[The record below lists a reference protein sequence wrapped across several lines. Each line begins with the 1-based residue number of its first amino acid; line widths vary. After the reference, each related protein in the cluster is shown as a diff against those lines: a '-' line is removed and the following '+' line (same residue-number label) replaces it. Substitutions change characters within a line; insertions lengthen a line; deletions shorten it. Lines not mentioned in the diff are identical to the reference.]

1 MEPFLPRSPLSR
13 LAAGAIALTTC
24 AALSLTAL
32 PALAAPGD
40 PGTPDL
46 PTPAATGR
54 YVVTLSDKP
63 LASYRGGVAGF
74 AATRPSAGRKVDVG
88 SRAAARYGDYLRR
101 SQERVADAV
110 GASVDRS
117 YSVALNGFVADLNPS
132 QVARLQRTRGVLGV
146 SKDTLRKALDDT
158 NNVDFLDLS
167 GSKGVWKKLG
177 GTSKAGRGVVV
188 GVIDTGVWPESR
200 SFAGDPLGTA
210 GPSSKD
216 PYRPYRAGNQVRMV
230 KSDGSVFVGTCQ
242 TGAEFVAADCNTK
255 LVSAR
260 YFGDAWLASNT
271 PGTDEYVSPRDG
283 DEHGTHTAST
293 AAGNTGVEAKIGSRS
308 YGKISGVA
316 PAAKVAV
323 YKALWTAEN
332 EEDDGGF
339 TSDLVAAI
347 DQAVE
352 DGVDV
357 INYSVGS
364 SSESELVDPVQIAFL
379 QAASAG
385 IFVAASAGN
394 SGPGAS
400 TLDNTSPWVT
410 TVAASSIKPRYGTVA
425 LGTGSD
431 KSQRYPGVT
440 NTVDAT
446 VGPAPFVTSV
456 AVKAAS
462 ASDADAAQCQEGSL
476 DPAKAAGKVVECD
489 RGGNARVG
497 KSAEVKRA
505 GGVGVVLLNLTPNSL
520 DGDLH
525 TLPTIIV
532 NPPYSAA
539 IKTYAATPQATVTLS
554 KGNSS
559 KRTIDY
565 PQVAGFSSRGPSL
578 VNGGDLLKPDV
589 AAPGVDILAASAPN
603 TANGQVPF
611 NFLSGT
617 SMAAPQV
624 AGLAAL
630 YLGREPRWSPMAVKS
645 ALMTTAAATLDEDG
659 DKSDDAFA
667 QGAGNVVPSKMLSP
681 GVVLDSSDED
691 WLAYLEGQGIDTG
704 SGVREIDPSDFN
716 APSVAVGQLVGTQTV
731 TRKVT
736 AVTSGTYKVSA
747 KVGGFSAK
755 ASPSTLKF
763 SKAGQTKT
771 VALTFRRTKAT
782 LGQYAFGAVTIK
794 SSKASARL
802 PVALQPAQVSAPD
815 EVTGTGT
822 SGSAPIEVTAGESGP
837 FVSTTAGLVPATTRR
852 DEVAKGDEPDQFAV
866 DVAEGT
872 TLARFVVDADSAQS
886 DIDLY
891 VFRIEDGAATLVG
904 QSATGSGD
912 EEVTLVGPDAGS
924 YVVQV
929 VPYADPAGASGSP
942 YTFSRWLV
950 GDAVGNLTVDPASTT
965 VTAAKPFTLTASWKD
980 LTADQRYLGWV
991 GYPDGSV
998 TVVSVDA

>member
-1 MEPFLPRSPLSR
+1 MPRSPLSR
-13 LAAGAIALTTC
+13 LAAGALALTTC

-32 PALAAPGD
+32 PALAAPGG
-40 PGTPDL
+40 PGTPAL

-74 AATRPSAGRKVDVG
+74 AATRPTAGRKVDVG

-158 NNVDFLDLS
+158 DNVDFLDLS

-188 GVIDTGVWPESR
+188 GVVDTGVWPESA
-200 SFAGDPLGTA
+200 SFAGDALGTA
-210 GPSSKD
+210 GPPSKD

-230 KSDGSVFVGTCQ
+230 KSDGSVFVGACQ
-242 TGAEFVAADCNTK
+242 TGEKFTADACNTK

-293 AAGNTGVEAKIGSRS
+293 AAGNTGVEARIGSRS

-323 YKALWTAEN
+323 YKALWTAEK

-425 LGTGSD
+425 LGAGG

-440 NTVDAT
+440 NTVDAA
-446 VGPAPFVTSV
+446 VGRAPFVTAV
-456 AVKAAS
+456 AVKAA
-462 ASDADAAQCQEGSL
+462 AATDADATLCQAGSL
-476 DPAKAAGKVVECD
+476 DPAKVAGKVVACD
-489 RGGNARVG
+489 RGGNARVD

-525 TLPTIIV
+525 TLPTVIV
-532 NPPYSAA
+532 NPPYSTA
-539 IKTYAATPQATVTLS
+539 IKTYAATAGATVTLT

-559 KRTIDY
+559 TRTIDY

-603 TANGQVPF
+603 TANHQVPF

-681 GVVLDSSDED
+681 GVVIDSSDED

-716 APSVAVGQLVGTQTV
+716 TPSVAVGQLVGTQTV
-731 TRKVT
+731 TREVT
-736 AVTSGTYKVSA
+736 AVRSGSYKVSA

-763 SKAGQTKT
+763 SKAGQTRT
-771 VALTFRRTKAT
+771 VALTFRRTSAA
-782 LGQYAFGAVTIK
+782 LGKYAFGAVTIK

-802 PVALQPAQVSAPD
+802 PVALQPALVGAPD
-815 EVTGTGT
+815 EVSGTGT
-822 SGSAPIEVTAGESGP
+822 SGSATIRLTAGESGS
-837 FVSTTAGLVPATTRR
+837 FATTTAGLVPATTQR
-852 DEVAKGDEPDQFAV
+852 DEVAKGGQPDQFGV
-866 DVAEGT
+866 TVAEGT
-872 TLARFVVDADSAQS
+872 TLARFAVDADSAES

-891 VFRIEDGAATLVG
+891 VFRVEDGAATLVG

-912 EEVTLVGPDAGS
+912 EEVTLVGPEAGS

-929 VPYADPAGASGSP
+929 LPYADPAGASSSP

-950 GDAVGNLTVDPASTT
+950 AGAVGNLTVDPASTT
-965 VTAAKPFTLTASWKD
+965 VTAAEPFTLTASWKD
-980 LTADQRYLGWV
+980 LAADQRFLGWV